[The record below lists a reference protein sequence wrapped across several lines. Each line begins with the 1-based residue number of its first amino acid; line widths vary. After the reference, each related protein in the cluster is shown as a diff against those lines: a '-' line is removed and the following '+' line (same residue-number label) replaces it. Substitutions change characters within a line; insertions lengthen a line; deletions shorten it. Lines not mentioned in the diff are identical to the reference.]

1 MAEINPRVLARIDLM
16 RAQAVDGLSR
26 LEAYQRSST
35 TLGGR
40 RGSGPG
46 RAQLA
51 RAKAITEL
59 RDQVKAWTWI
69 LAVAR
74 HETDVVRFE
83 DALDVDK
90 EFPAEHPAPEHTIA
104 WRGVHQGSITSAE
117 HVSDVIV
124 CAAGIRADG
133 CRGAFAGRVWFR
145 LTASTVPA
153 GTLCARC
160 ERNVLK

>member
-26 LEAYQRSST
+26 LESYERSST

-104 WRGVHQGSITSAE
+104 WRGVHPGSVTSGE
-117 HVSDVIV
+117 DVPDVIV
-124 CAAGIRADG
+124 CAVGLFGG
-133 CRGAFAGRVWFR
+133 CRWAFAGRIWTR

-160 ERNVLK
+160 EKDVLE